1 MSTAKMPRARQA
13 LGKYRIEKRLAVGPR
28 ATVFRAYDT
37 IHGIR
42 VALKIADSTMVS
54 DEFLE
59 DFRREA
65 RLSVKM
71 EHPNVLPINNACFL
85 DGLFVIA
92 MPLGHE
98 TLADRMT
105 RRMSTALALDFTVQ
119 ALDAVA
125 HAHSRNIIHCD
136 IKPDNFILFDD
147 NRLKLTD
154 FGFSKV
160 MIRPGQKGSG
170 SGTVGYLAPEQALG
184 RPMFQSDV
192 FALSLMIYELFSGA
206 LPEWPFQWPPP
217 GYARI
222 RSKLRP
228 KVLRWLRKGME
239 YKPQARY
246 RNAVAM
252 QRAFEEIPLKLVG
265 QRV

>member
-1 MSTAKMPRARQA
+1 M
-13 LGKYRIEKRLAVGPR
+13 
-28 ATVFRAYDT
+28 
-37 IHGIR
+37 R
-42 VALKIADSTMVS
+42 VALKIADPTLVS

-71 EHPNVLPINNACFL
+71 EHPNVLPIQNACFL

-92 MPLGHE
+92 MPLGEE

-105 RRMSTALALDFTVQ
+105 RRMSNKLALDLTRQ
-119 ALDAVA
+119 ALAAVA

-136 IKPDNFILFDD
+136 VKPENFILFPN

-154 FGFSKV
+154 FGFSKIFV
-160 MIRPGQKGSG
+160 RSGQKGSG

-192 FALSLMIYELFSGA
+192 FALSLVIYELFSGQ
-206 LPEWPFQWPPP
+206 LPEWPYQWPPP
-217 GYARI
+217 GHSRI

-228 KVLRWLRKGME
+228 RMLRWLRKGME
-239 YKPQARY
+239 FKPQARY
-246 RNAVAM
+246 RNAETM
-252 QRAFEEIPLKLVG
+252 QRAYDEIHAKLV
-265 QRV
+265 QRA

>member
-1 MSTAKMPRARQA
+1 M
-13 LGKYRIEKRLAVGPR
+13 LGKYRIERRLAVGPR

-37 IHGIR
+37 IHGVR
-42 VALKIADSTMVS
+42 VALKIADPSVVS
-54 DEFLE
+54 DEFLD

-65 RLSVKM
+65 RLSVRM
-71 EHPNVLPINNACFL
+71 EHPNVLPIQNASFL
-85 DGLFVIA
+85 DDLFVIA
-92 MPLGHE
+92 MPLGE
-98 TLADRMT
+98 ESLADRMT
-105 RRMSTALALDFTVQ
+105 RRMSTRLAMDFTRQALA
-119 ALDAVA
+119 AVA

-136 IKPDNFILFDD
+136 VKPDNFILFDD

-160 MIRPGQKGSG
+160 MLRPGQKGSG

-192 FALSLMIYELFSGA
+192 FALSLMIYELFSGS
-206 LPEWPFQWPPP
+206 LPEWPYQWPPP
-217 GYARI
+217 GYPRI

-239 YKPQARY
+239 YKPQARF
-246 RNAVAM
+246 RDAVAM
-252 QRAFEEIPLKLVG
+252 QRAFDDIPLKLVG
-265 QRV
+265 VRA

>member
-1 MSTAKMPRARQA
+1 MPRARQT

-28 ATVFRAYDT
+28 ASVYRAYDT
-37 IHGIR
+37 IHGTW
-42 VALKIADSTMVS
+42 VALKIADPAVIS
-54 DEFLE
+54 EAFLE

-71 EHPNVLPINNACFL
+71 EHPNVLPIQNACFL

-105 RRMSTALALDFTVQ
+105 RRMSTRLALDFTRQ
-119 ALDAVA
+119 ALAALA

-136 IKPDNFILFDD
+136 VKPDNFILFDD

-160 MIRPGQKGSG
+160 MVRPGQKGSG

-192 FALSLMIYELFSGA
+192 FALSLMIYELFSGS

-217 GYARI
+217 GYSRI
-222 RSKLRP
+222 RGKLRP

-252 QRAFEEIPLKLVG
+252 ERAFDEIPLKLVARRG
-265 QRV
+265 